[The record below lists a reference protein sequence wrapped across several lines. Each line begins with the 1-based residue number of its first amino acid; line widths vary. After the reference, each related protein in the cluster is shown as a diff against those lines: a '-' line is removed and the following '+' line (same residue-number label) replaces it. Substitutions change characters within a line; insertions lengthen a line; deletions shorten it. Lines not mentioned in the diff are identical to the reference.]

1 MNEPDIGRP
10 SLPLEQH
17 IVEVETRLGMLR
29 DQILAMFGEG
39 DATGEQSELIYSA
52 LRAMHALQ
60 LLRCEIREDVAQRA
74 FGAGSMAHIGLSES
88 PPENQPMP

>member
-1 MNEPDIGRP
+1 MDEPDVGRY

-39 DATGEQSELIYSA
+39 NATGEQSELIYSA
-52 LRAMHALQ
+52 LRTMHALQ
-60 LLRCEIREDVAQRA
+60 LLRSEMRQDAAQRG
-74 FGAGSMAHIGLSES
+74 FGAGAVARIVRSDNS
-88 PPENQPMP
+88 PENQPTP